1 MHLFGQDVL
10 GMVAGEPVAV
20 TTAEGAVG
28 YPARTLEDVEPGNYY
43 AQAVLVTYET
53 FNLTTGH
60 TVKLP
65 THDRGDGQHWVR
77 APGNLYSTPRRITV
91 GDTESYELSMS
102 HVNPPIPPPPDT
114 EYVKH
119 IRVVSPSL
127 SAFWGR
133 EMWLGAI
140 VLLPWGFDEHPEAR
154 YPIMIDH
161 GSAATSLSAP
171 LPSALS
177 LPPHHHHHHDPAL

>member
-102 HVNPPIPPPPDT
+102 NVNP
-114 EYVKH
+114 
-119 IRVVSPSL
+119 VSTGLGPSFL
-127 SAFWGR
+127 AGRASSHRLCFSRSRRRPTRNTSSTSAWCPRRSRPSGAGR
-133 EMWLGAI
+133 CGWERSCSCRG
-140 VLLPWGFDEHPEAR
+140 VSTSTQRH
-154 YPIMIDH
+154 
-161 GSAATSLSAP
+161 ATQS
-171 LPSALS
+171 
-177 LPPHHHHHHDPAL
+177 